1 MALHILPFACLISPP
16 PPPKDDLEDLA
27 GRFRG
32 DLAALERLVDPSR
45 QKKQNKKHAKA
56 ADELDHLLAAVV
68 AAEEKLKR
76 NPNDKNAQKELQEL
90 AEALERPLK
99 ELADIYSVP
108 DDEVS
113 LQPPPILTPTYTT
126 HSHLTLSVLLG
137 SNSCP
142 MQRGEAIPQRF
153 GGGCQEGRQQRL
165 C

>member
-1 MALHILPFACLISPP
+1 
-16 PPPKDDLEDLA
+16 
-27 GRFRG
+27 
-32 DLAALERLVDPSR
+32 VDPSR

-113 LQPPPILTPTYTT
+113 LQPPHIHNTLR
-126 HSHLTLSVLLG
+126 HSVSLRLRFMPYPKRRSNASTIWRRLPRRETAKALLML
-137 SNSCP
+137 P
-142 MQRGEAIPQRF
+142 R
-153 GGGCQEGRQQRL
+153 RQ
-165 C
+165 